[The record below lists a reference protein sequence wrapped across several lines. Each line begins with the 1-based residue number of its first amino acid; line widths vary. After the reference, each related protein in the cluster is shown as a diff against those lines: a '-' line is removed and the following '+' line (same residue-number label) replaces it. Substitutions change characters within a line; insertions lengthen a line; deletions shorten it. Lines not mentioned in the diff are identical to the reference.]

1 MKKQCTAA
9 AGTYLRGLL
18 LLLITLMA
26 SVGKTP
32 LEFNAADWNLIL
44 NGLWASS
51 VPVLMRVL
59 NPKDHAYGISQ
70 KKE

>member
-1 MKKQCTAA
+1 MKAQCTAM

-32 LEFNAADWNLIL
+32 LDFNAADWHLIL
-44 NGLWASS
+44 NGLWASG
-51 VPVLMRVL
+51 VPVLIRLL
-59 NPKDHAYGISQ
+59 NPNDQGYSLTS

>member
-1 MKKQCTAA
+1 MKAQCTAA
-9 AGTYLRGLL
+9 AGTYIRGLL

-32 LEFNAADWNLIL
+32 LEFNAADWHLIL
-44 NGLWASS
+44 NGLWASGL
-51 VPVLMRVL
+51 PVLMRAL
-59 NPKDHAYGISQ
+59 NPKDANYGIS

>member
-1 MKKQCTAA
+1 MKKQCVAA

-18 LLLITLMA
+18 LLLMTLMA

-32 LEFNAADWNLIL
+32 LDFNAADWHLIL
-44 NGLWASS
+44 NGLYMSG

>member
-1 MKKQCTAA
+1 MQKQCVAM
-9 AGTYLRGLL
+9 AGTYVRGLL

-32 LEFNAADWNLIL
+32 LEFDAGDWHLIL
-44 NGLWASS
+44 NGLWASG
-51 VPVLMRVL
+51 VPVLIRAL
-59 NPKDHAYGISQ
+59 NPKDQAYNLIP

>member
-1 MKKQCTAA
+1 MKAQCTAM
-9 AGTYLRGLL
+9 AGTYIRGLL

-32 LEFNAADWNLIL
+32 LDFNAADWHLTF
-44 NGLWASS
+44 NGLWAAG
-51 VPVLMRVL
+51 VPVLMRAL
-59 NPKDHAYGISQ
+59 NPNDQNYGVS